1 VPRALSLLFVLAGA
15 GLLFLWSRATASATA
30 LEASS
35 DPFASLSDFADQ
47 AVAAVV
53 GWDIPAR
60 GQRYAV
66 LIDAAEIRHGIPH
79 NLLARLLYQES
90 RFRADIIS
98 GETKSSAGALG
109 IAQFMPQTAAQF
121 GIDPLDPPQAIDA
134 AGKYLAQLY
143 ARFGSWSLALAA
155 YNFGPGNVAKH
166 GLVDAPAET
175 RDYVAQITSDVP
187 VA

>member
-1 VPRALSLLFVLAGA
+1 MRNALLLAAAAGVGLYFLFPRSAGA
-15 GLLFLWSRATASATA
+15 TAVAA
-30 LEASS
+30 APV
-35 DPFASLSDFADQ
+35 DPFATLSEFADQ
-47 AVAAVV
+47 AVAAVI
-53 GWDIPAR
+53 GWEIPPR
-60 GQRYAV
+60 GEPYRAA
-66 LIDAAEIRHGIPH
+66 IDGAEIKYGIPH

-90 RFRADIIS
+90 RFREDIVTGAIR
-98 GETKSSAGALG
+98 SSAGALG

-121 GIDPLDPPQAIDA
+121 GIDPLDPPAAIDA
-134 AGKYLAQLY
+134 AGKYLAQLFSQ
-143 ARFGSWSLALAA
+143 FGSWSLALAA

>member
-1 VPRALSLLFVLAGA
+1 MRRFLLLAGA
-15 GLLFLWSRATASATA
+15 ALGLWLWARSPASA
-30 LEASS
+30 ASAVDLS
-35 DPFASLSDFADQ
+35 ADPLASLSDFADQ

-53 GWDIPAR
+53 GWEIPPR
-60 GQRYAV
+60 GESYRV
-66 LIDAAEIRHGIPH
+66 PVDAAEVKYGIPH

-90 RFRADIIS
+90 RFRADIID
-98 GETKSSAGALG
+98 GTLRSSTGAAG
-109 IAQFMPQTAAQF
+109 IAQFMPQTAAEF
-121 GIDPLDPPQAIDA
+121 GIDPLDPLAAIDA

-175 RDYVAQITSDVP
+175 RTYVAQITSDVP